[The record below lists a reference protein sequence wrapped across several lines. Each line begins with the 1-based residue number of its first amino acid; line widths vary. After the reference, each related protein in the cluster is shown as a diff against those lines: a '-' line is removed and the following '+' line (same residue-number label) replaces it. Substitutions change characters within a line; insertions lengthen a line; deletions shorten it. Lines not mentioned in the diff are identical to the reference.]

1 MAKKI
6 LVMGL
11 PGSGKSTLANK
22 LKQKLA
28 SAEHFDADR
37 VRTEYDDWDF
47 SEEGRLRQATRM
59 EKLSRECDAQW
70 AILDFICPKKEY
82 RKLVDADITIWMD
95 TISKGRYEDTN
106 EMFIKPNINIEHID
120 YHFTKLDSDA
130 QVDRIVD
137 DYMYQIYNHWKNSN
151 G

>member
-28 SAEHFDADR
+28 SAEHFEADR
-37 VRTEYDDWDF
+37 IRAEYDDWDF
-47 SEEGRLRQATRM
+47 SEVGRLRQATRM
-59 EKLSRECDAQW
+59 EKLSHECNAQW

-106 EMFIKPNINIEHID
+106 EMFKKPNNNIEHID